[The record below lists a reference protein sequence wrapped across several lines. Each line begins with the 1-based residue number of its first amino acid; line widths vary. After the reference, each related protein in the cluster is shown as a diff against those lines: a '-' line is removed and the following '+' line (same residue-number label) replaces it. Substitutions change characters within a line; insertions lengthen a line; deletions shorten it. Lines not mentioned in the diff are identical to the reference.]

1 MNVTSPEV
9 VSAGSA
15 VASEDEASVVSTV
28 VAFVAEKNVGVI
40 VGVDSTVVALTV
52 VNTVSF

>member
-1 MNVTSPEV
+1 M
-9 VSAGSA
+9 
-15 VASEDEASVVSTV
+15 ASEDEASVVSTV